1 MSPSRLPTTP
11 EVRRRRLTLVGAVLA
26 VCLAGAV
33 LGARAG
39 GPPPDAS
46 DDGARDVAPPA
57 REAEAPRETEPR
69 AAAVEELDLKEQLG
83 QLVVL
88 RFAGNELPGYVEDI
102 LADGWAAG
110 VILFADNLT
119 SPDQAKALAADIQEA
134 AGGDALI
141 MTDQEGGPIRN
152 LDWLGPSRAAPG
164 QGDPAA
170 VRAAHRE
177 AGAGLRDHGITVDLA
192 PVADVPLVDG
202 SFMAGRAFAADPQQ
216 AADRVAAAVEGLD
229 ESEVAATL
237 KHFPGLGGA
246 TVNTDDAPA
255 TVDLSEDEL
264 TGAALEP
271 FRAGIEA
278 GAQLVMLGSARYP
291 ALDDERIAMLSPDV
305 VDGLLRDELGFD
317 GVAITDSLE
326 ADAVT
331 DVADVDDAAVQVI
344 EAGGDIALTTGR
356 GSWIRVFRAY
366 EARVEESPA
375 FRERV
380 RESAARVL
388 ELKRSLGLDAPG

>member
-1 MSPSRLPTTP
+1 MSLL
-11 EVRRRRLTLVGAVLA
+11 VAAVAACLT
-26 VCLAGAV
+26 GAV
-33 LGARAG
+33 LGVNAG
-39 GPPPDAS
+39 GPSSAPAPDAPQPRA
-46 DDGARDVAPPA
+46 GEPA
-57 REAEAPRETEPR
+57 QPAQAPRESE
-69 AAAVEELDLKEQLG
+69 AQDAAVDALGLKEQLG

-88 RFAGNELPGYVEDI
+88 RFAGTELPGYVEDI

-119 SPDQAKALAADIQEA
+119 GPQQTRALAADIQEA

-141 MTDQEGGPIRN
+141 MTDQEGGAIRN
-152 LDWLGPSRAAPG
+152 LDWLGPRRSAPA

-192 PVADVPLVDG
+192 PVADVPSVDG
-202 SFMAGRAFAADPQQ
+202 SIMAGRAFSADPQQ
-216 AADRVAAAVEGLD
+216 AASRVAAAVEGLR
-229 ESEVAATL
+229 ESGVAATL

-246 TVNTDDAPA
+246 TVNTDEAPA
-255 TVDLSEDEL
+255 TIDLSANRL

-271 FRAGIEA
+271 FRAGIDA

-291 ALDDERIAMLSPDV
+291 ALDDERIAMLSPAV

-317 GVAITDSLE
+317 GVAVTDSLE
-326 ADAVT
+326 AAAVT
-331 DVADVDDAAVQVI
+331 DVAEVDDAAVQVI
-344 EAGGDIALTTGR
+344 EAGGDVALTTGR
-356 GSWIRVFRAY
+356 GSWIRVFRAF
-366 EARVEESPA
+366 EARADASPA

-388 ELKRSLGLDAPG
+388 ELKRSLGFDAPG

>member
-1 MSPSRLPTTP
+1 MRLPRPPTTP
-11 EVRRRRLTLVGAVLA
+11 EVRRRRLTLVAAVAA
-26 VCLAGAV
+26 VCLAGVV
-33 LGARAG
+33 LGAWAG
-39 GPPPDAS
+39 GPGGRGPDET
-46 DDGARDVAPPA
+46 A
-57 REAEAPRETEPR
+57 REVASAPR
-69 AAAVEELDLKEQLG
+69 AAQGEIEPEPRRAAVDELALKQQLG

-88 RFAGNELPGYVEDI
+88 RFAGTELPGYVEDI

-152 LDWLGPSRAAPG
+152 LDWLGPQRAAPA

-192 PVADVPLVDG
+192 PVADVPVVDG
-202 SFMAGRAFAADPQQ
+202 SVMAGRAFAPDPQQ

-264 TGAALEP
+264 TGAALDP

-291 ALDDERIAMLSPDV
+291 ALDDERIAMLSPAV

-331 DVADVDDAAVQVI
+331 DVAEVDDAAVQVI

-366 EARVEESPA
+366 EARVAASPA

-380 RESAARVL
+380 RESAGRVL

>member
-1 MSPSRLPTTP
+1 MTGSESPGPR
-11 EVRRRRLTLVGAVLA
+11 VLA
-26 VCLAGAV
+26 
-33 LGARAG
+33 
-39 GPPPDAS
+39 
-46 DDGARDVAPPA
+46 PA
-57 REAEAPRETEPR
+57 QSTQAPREGDARR
-69 AAAVEELDLKEQLG
+69 AVVDELPLKQQLG

-88 RFAGNELPGYVEDI
+88 RFAGTELPDYVENI
-102 LADGWAAG
+102 LSDGWAAG

-119 SPDQAKALAADIQEA
+119 GPDQARALAADIQQA

-152 LDWLGPSRAAPG
+152 LDWLGPQRSAPA

-170 VRAAHRE
+170 VRSAHRKV
-177 AGAGLRDHGITVDLA
+177 GAALRDHGITVALG
-192 PVADVPLVDG
+192 PVADVPVVGG
-202 SFMAGRAFAADPQQ
+202 SVMAGRAFSADPQQ
-216 AADRVAAAVEGLD
+216 AAARVAAAVKGLGD
-229 ESEVAATL
+229 SKVAATL

-246 TVNTDDAPA
+246 TVNTDDRPA
-255 TVDLSEDEL
+255 TVNRSQDEL
-264 TGAALEP
+264 TGSALEP
-271 FRAGIEA
+271 FRAGIGA

-291 ALDDERIAMLSPDV
+291 ALDDERIAMLSPAV

-326 ADAVT
+326 AEAVT
-331 DVADVDDAAVQVI
+331 DVAEVDEAAVQVV

-356 GSWIRVFRAY
+356 GSWIRVFRAFQ
-366 EARVEESPA
+366 ARAHASPA
-375 FRERV
+375 FRQRV